1 MVESGLEYGKSSECS
16 GGKLRERELNTKTP
30 CTHPWG
36 LSGDIPVADALL
48 INSLS
53 LPLSFNV
60 ACLNRGNTLQKQISA
75 ACQL

>member
-1 MVESGLEYGKSSECS
+1 VEYGKSSVFS

-60 ACLNRGNTLQKQISA
+60 E
-75 ACQL
+75 

>member
-1 MVESGLEYGKSSECS
+1 VERLVESGLEYGKSSECS

-60 ACLNRGNTLQKQISA
+60 E
-75 ACQL
+75 